1 MISKLCF
8 VLVIALGGAFQ
19 RTDAKLF
26 GVFGKQEYTPLIFF
40 KVPKGTSAECDEME
54 KVISSVEKELKTKV
68 QRFDILRDR
77 YARNL
82 YEKIDEIEFV
92 GKVPLLYH
100 RESRQTVYGLDSKS
114 RVKAWAKGRWL
125 SPKMADE
132 RGISKKFV
140 PDEEENM
147 EQTDEFVEEELT
159 DLQQRGREKMLERL
173 EQ

>member
-1 MISKLCF
+1 
-8 VLVIALGGAFQ
+8 
-19 RTDAKLF
+19 
-26 GVFGKQEYTPLIFF
+26 
-40 KVPKGTSAECDEME
+40 ME
-54 KVISSVEKELKTKV
+54 KIIRSVEKETKTKV

-82 YEKIDEIEFV
+82 YEKIDEMEFV

-114 RVKAWAKGRWL
+114 RVRAWAKGRWL

-140 PDEEENM
+140 PDQEENVDQP
-147 EQTDEFVEEELT
+147 EEFFEEELT
-159 DLQQRGREKMLERL
+159 ELQQRGREKMVERM
-173 EQ
+173 EQES